1 MDPSEKLKLERLRQ
15 EEVDLQVAQ
24 PSESES
30 VTRGCVK
37 IHHLKS
43 AKQLGFT
50 EIPLR
55 AFSYT
60 KQEP

>member
-30 VTRGCVK
+30 VT
-37 IHHLKS
+37 
-43 AKQLGFT
+43 
-50 EIPLR
+50 
-55 AFSYT
+55 
-60 KQEP
+60 

>member
-24 PSESES
+24 PSES